1 MTLFFSG
8 SVKAAATVVLV
19 SALPLAACSSDD
31 GNGSGGLDSGSGA
44 SNGAGAV
51 IGVGGSG
58 QIPTMPGAGTG
69 GSTTGSS
76 DGGLIDLT
84 PEEIGV
90 IEDAACTGWSVEG
103 ESLPAAIQLVV
114 DVSGSMEDPAPGTD
128 DDSKWDV
135 TQVALEEAIAGL
147 PASVALGVLYYP
159 NQSTESTLEPQPVE
173 ACVNVEEMVPM
184 GLLGDEGGVH
194 RSAVMQSLEDAETG
208 DLTPTHDAYKYALLN
223 GIVPYQT
230 IAPKFMLLITDG
242 APTKRLECIGESGG
256 RGGGGMVMDQPTEPI
271 IAEVAGAFAQ
281 GIRTFIIGSPGS
293 EQSSESN
300 TDMRPWLSAAATA
313 GGTAAAGCSVDG
325 PNFCHM
331 DMTQEPDFAAAL
343 TAGLAAV
350 VGQVVNS
357 CTFEFPQ
364 APPGET
370 IDPLLTSMIVAWGDG
385 STSLV
390 LRDDNGSCVEGWEF
404 DADGN
409 VSLCSATCDRA
420 KADAGATVRLTFG
433 CDQADIVPVR

>member
-1 MTLFFSG
+1 MTFLISD
-8 SVKAAATVVLV
+8 SVKVAATVILAG
-19 SALPLAACSSDD
+19 ALPLAACSSEE

-44 SNGAGAV
+44 SSGAGTT
-51 IGVGGSG
+51 IGVGGATG
-58 QIPTMPGAGTG
+58 QIPTTPGAGTAG
-69 GSTTGSS
+69 TTSGSS

-84 PEEIGV
+84 PDEVGV

-114 DVSGSMEDPAPGTD
+114 DVSGSMEEEAPGTN
-128 DDSKWDV
+128 DSKWDV
-135 TQVALEEAIAGL
+135 TQEALEEAIAGL

-184 GLLGDEGGVH
+184 GLLGDEGGAH
-194 RSAVMQSLEDAETG
+194 RGAVMQSLEDAETG

-256 RGGGGMVMDQPTEPI
+256 RNGGTVMDQPTEPI

-293 EQSSESN
+293 EQSSESE

-313 GGTAAAGCSVDG
+313 GGTPAANCNDTG

-357 CTFEFPQ
+357 CTFEVPQ

-370 IDPLLTSMIVAWGDG
+370 IDPLLTSMIVSWGDG

-390 LRDDNGSCVEGWEF
+390 LRDDNGGCVEGWEF

-409 VSLCSATCDRA
+409 VSLCAATCDRA

-433 CDQADIVPVR
+433 CNQEDIVPVR